1 MGEDDGPASHKV
13 KASRHCLILLH
24 MVFLLSLYVGLLI
37 MHHLLFVLAFLLSVD
52 VCLGESKTWILKE
65 GHSEFSLWN
74 HIQVYDGKTQQL
86 VYNIYD
92 SWNFNKD
99 LYLYP
104 AEDDKVWLAHT
115 DIHSIRLRKELVVM
129 DNRTGKPIGSVEQH
143 LFNALGQKAML
154 NLAKESVGLS
164 GIGIASFYR
173 SYTWFDAS
181 HTQRGSVLKAEFTD
195 TKMFFRIHP
204 ADRLD
209 EDQLS
214 LQFQATAEKGI
225 GSKLKSLFLVS
236 HGQWAVQIQEELES
250 DTYLILLVVADKARH
265 DMDEQV
271 RQRDAIIAAI
281 LPSTKNEHEDD

>member
-1 MGEDDGPASHKV
+1 
-13 KASRHCLILLH
+13 